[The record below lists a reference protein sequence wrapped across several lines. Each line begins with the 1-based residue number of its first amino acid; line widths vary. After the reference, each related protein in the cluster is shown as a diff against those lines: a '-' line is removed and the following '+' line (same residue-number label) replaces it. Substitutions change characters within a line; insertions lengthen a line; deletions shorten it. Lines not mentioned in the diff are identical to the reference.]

1 MTRCIFRKPKRRL
14 KLSQGLGAITV
25 MLEAA
30 LCLELQSEL
39 NPKPSTMQGTPA
51 GRKRDNAGMEIE
63 QLEQIAAVIV
73 TAGLVAGNFLMFTPW
88 RNGEDPRQRQPQ
100 SLMPQKESVVSD
112 RAKAYAMQAS
122 QRLDS

>member
-39 NPKPSTMQGTPA
+39 NLKPSTMQGTPLL
-51 GRKRDNAGMEIE
+51 GERGTM
-63 QLEQIAAVIV
+63 Q
-73 TAGLVAGNFLMFTPW
+73 GW
-88 RNGEDPRQRQPQ
+88 RSN
-100 SLMPQKESVVSD
+100 SSS
-112 RAKAYAMQAS
+112 
-122 QRLDS
+122 RLTQ